1 MMNHLDDES
10 DSGFRCRQ
18 LLINTIHASSDQ
30 VWPALT
36 FHTFIQD
43 SC

>member
-1 MMNHLDDES
+1 MMNQLDDES

-18 LLINTIHASSDQ
+18 LLINTIHAFSDQ
-30 VWPALT
+30 VWLALT
-36 FHTFIQD
+36 IHICTQN